1 MSVASPSERPAAW
14 NDGDPAGR
22 RQLFARFGRGE
33 HAACDATKGG
43 GGMTD
48 SKTDAKALAVLAARI
63 ARYRTTRG
71 PVHKGLLGR
80 LGPGL
85 ITGAS
90 DDDPSGIAT
99 YSQAGAQFGYALCW
113 VMLFCF
119 PLMAAIQEISARMGR
134 VTGQGI
140 AGNIRAHYSP
150 WLLRAIVGL
159 LLVANII
166 NLGADLGAMA
176 AALKLLAGGPTGLY
190 TAGFAIG
197 CVLLQVFSRYE
208 RYVSILKWTSFVLL
222 AYVAVALVV
231 HVPWGQVLY
240 RTFVPNFS
248 LTKDYVVTVVAVLG
262 TTITPYCFF
271 WQSSQ
276 EAEDER
282 VDPAAH
288 TLLDAP
294 REAPAEIARMRFDTY
309 VGMGYSNVISLFI
322 IVSTAATLNAH
333 GITDIQT
340 SAQAAEALR
349 PIAGVF
355 TFALF
360 AAGIIGIGLLAVP
373 VLAGSGAYA
382 LGEALGW
389 TTGLDRKPLDAKAFY
404 ATIAVSTLIGIL
416 INFVGLDPIKALFW
430 SAVINGVVAVPL
442 MVIIMLMAVRRDVMG
457 RFVLPRALWAMGWLC
472 TGVMAV
478 AVALMFATW

>member
-1 MSVASPSERPAAW
+1 VPAHDTTATPLVGAGFSHGEDEHPAA
-14 NDGDPAGR
+14 
-22 RQLFARFGRGE
+22 
-33 HAACDATKGG
+33 DATEGNTDK
-43 GGMTD
+43 MTNANANA
-48 SKTDAKALAVLAARI
+48 DAIPVLAARI
-63 ARYRTTRG
+63 ARRSAARRRAR
-71 PVHKGLLGR
+71 KGLLGR

-99 YSQAGAQFGYALCW
+99 YSQTGAQFGYAMCW

-119 PLMAAIQEISARMGR
+119 PLMVAIQDISARMGR

-140 AGNIRAHYSP
+140 AGNIRTHYSP
-150 WLLRAIVGL
+150 WLLYAIVGL
-159 LLVANII
+159 LLLANTI

-176 AALKLLAGGPTGLY
+176 AALKLLIGGPSGLY
-190 TAGFAIG
+190 VAGFAIG
-197 CVLLQVFSRYE
+197 CTWLEVFSRYQ
-208 RYVSILKWTSFVLL
+208 RYVSILKWISFVLL

-231 HVPWGQVLY
+231 DVPWRLVLY
-240 RTFVPNFS
+240 RTFVPSFS
-248 LTKDYVVTVVAVLG
+248 LNTDYVVTVVAVLG

-276 EAEDER
+276 EAEDQR
-282 VDPAAH
+282 VDPTAH
-288 TLLDAP
+288 ALIDAP
-294 REAPAEIARMRFDTY
+294 EQAPVEISRMRFDTY
-309 VGMGYSNVISLFI
+309 IGMGYSNVISLFI
-322 IVSTAATLNAH
+322 IVATAATLNAH
-333 GITDIQT
+333 GITNIQT

-360 AAGIIGIGLLAVP
+360 ATGIIGIGLLAVP

-389 TTGLDRKPLDAKAFY
+389 TTGLDRQPLDAKAFY
-404 ATIAVSTLIGIL
+404 GTIAVSTLIGIG

-442 MVIIMLMAVRRDVMG
+442 MVIIMLMAMRHDVMG

-472 TGVMAV
+472 TVTMAIAV
-478 AVALMFATW
+478 AIMLATW

>member
-1 MSVASPSERPAAW
+1 MLRS
-14 NDGDPAGR
+14 
-22 RQLFARFGRGE
+22 
-33 HAACDATKGG
+33 DATRDGADA
-43 GGMTD
+43 MTAAPVGPD
-48 SKTDAKALAVLAARI
+48 TLPVLAARI
-63 ARYRTTRG
+63 AQRRAPRG
-71 PVHKGLLGR
+71 TAHRGLLGR

-99 YSQAGAQFGYALCW
+99 YSQTGAQFGYAMCW

-119 PLMAAIQEISARMGR
+119 PLMVAIQEISARIGR

-140 AGNIRAHYSP
+140 AGNIRAHYSRWVLYP
-150 WLLRAIVGL
+150 IVGL
-159 LLVANII
+159 LLIANTI
-166 NLGADLGAMA
+166 NLGADLGAMG
-176 AALKLLAGGPTGLY
+176 AALKLLIGGPTGLY
-190 TAGFAIG
+190 VAGFAIG
-197 CVLLQVFSRYE
+197 CACLEVFSRYE

-231 HVPWGQVLY
+231 PVPWGLVLY

-248 LTKDYVVTVVAVLG
+248 LKTDYVVTVVAVLG

-276 EAEDER
+276 EAQDER
-282 VDPAAH
+282 IDPTAY
-288 TLLDAP
+288 TLIDAP
-294 REAPAEIARMRFDTY
+294 EQAPVEISRMRFDTY
-309 VGMGYSNVISLFI
+309 IGMGYSNVISLFI
-322 IVSTAATLNAH
+322 IVATAATLNAH
-333 GITDIQT
+333 GITNIQT

-382 LGEALGW
+382 LGEAFGW
-389 TTGLDRKPLDAKAFY
+389 PTGLERKPLDAKAFY

-430 SAVINGVVAVPL
+430 SAVVNGVVAVPL
-442 MVIIMLMAVRRDVMG
+442 MVIIMLMAMRHDVTG

-472 TGVMAV
+472 TVTMGVV
-478 AVALMFATW
+478 VGIMFATW